1 MVYRQNN
8 HPWYTIISGKNP
20 RHSSTPKSQVGTPLQ
35 NPLLKRAV
43 NNNARC
49 SILSG
54 RGGEDNQD
62 EEVEKVTYSA
72 KLKGA
77 ETREEVEDLLKA
89 VADNKN
95 CLVCLFSN
103 RVFTQHRNCPLQSL
117 LQSSE
122 GIFRTIPVRQWVQ
135 QCSSGASSWYYA

>member
-1 MVYRQNN
+1 M
-8 HPWYTIISGKNP
+8 
-20 RHSSTPKSQVGTPLQ
+20 GTPLQ

-103 RVFTQHRNCPLQSL
+103 RVFTQHRNLTAHYRVSCRAVKASL
-117 LQSSE
+117 GQFLSGSGSSSVAQE
-122 GIFRTIPVRQWVQ
+122 PANGIMPR
-135 QCSSGASSWYYA
+135 